1 MVTVVTDF
9 RAILSTMYVL
19 SIRIGRRESMKHFLS
34 SLVLLAPMFA
44 TAGTLSIKCI
54 GAESENCPVTV
65 DVTLFNEKLQ
75 TEFLIKSSVGNEV
88 GSLGW
93 CERIEGTGA
102 RSVGWEPRA
111 CYTTGTFRVVDGSL
125 TMKQLAT
132 GSISFTLT
140 QLKAFCAESSGTAKC
155 YMSSEPK

>member
-1 MVTVVTDF
+1 MKRLLFTMV
-9 RAILSTMYVL
+9 VL
-19 SIRIGRRESMKHFLS
+19 C
-34 SLVLLAPMFA
+34 APLFA

-54 GAESENCPVTV
+54 GPESETCPVAV

-75 TEFLIKSSVGNEV
+75 TEFLIKSSVGFEV

-102 RSVGWEPRA
+102 RSVGWEPRG
-111 CYTTGTFRVVDGSL
+111 CYTTGTFRIVDGGL

-132 GSISFTLT
+132 GSISFTMT

-155 YMSSEPK
+155 YMSVDPK